1 MLLWLIR
8 YIKGTVDFYAE
19 GPDIERFYSYCSKN
33 NAEIVSPRKSGYILY
48 GKTEAKNYKK
58 LRIPARKNGIKI
70 KILRK
75 KGLYFDLKKNRTKIG
90 FASGIVFSL
99 LFCVI
104 MNLFIWEINIIGN
117 TDVSDE
123 EIMKSA
129 NEMGLITGTP
139 ASKHFVQDI
148 EWYILRENPKLASV
162 EINIQGSVA
171 NIMINE
177 REEEPKMVSD
187 DDVPTNIIA
196 SKYGVVKKINVF
208 DGKEKVKPGDAVMK
222 GDLLVSAV
230 YEDRHNKL
238 TLKHARAEVL
248 AKTDYFIEISFP
260 LSQVFYEIDGVKST
274 SFEIIFL
281 GKSIRIGKNENFP
294 NETILKELRFFG
306 IKLPIKMIITRYF
319 NVKENNVT
327 YGFEEGKAK
336 AYEALL
342 KKEREEL
349 EDTEIISRKTQE
361 MIKGGKYIIFSE
373 YVVIMDI
380 AEEQPIESNIPWKN
394 TDDMS

>member
-33 NAEIVSPRKSGYILY
+33 NAEIISPRKNGYILY
-48 GKTEAKNYKK
+48 GKTKAKNYKK

-75 KGLYFDLKKNRTKIG
+75 NGLYFDLKKNKAKIG
-90 FASGIVFSL
+90 FAVGIIFSL
-99 LFCVI
+99 LFCAI
-104 MNLFIWEINIIGN
+104 MNLFIWEINITGN

-123 EIMKSA
+123 EIIKSA
-129 NEMGLITGTP
+129 SEMGLFTGTLS
-139 ASKHFVQDI
+139 SKHFVQDI

-177 REEEPKMVSD
+177 REEEPEMVSD

-196 SKYGVVKKINVF
+196 SKYGVIRKINVF

-248 AKTDYFIEISFP
+248 AETDYFIEVRFP
-260 LSQVFYEIDGVKST
+260 LSQVFYEINGVKST
-274 SFEIIFL
+274 SVEIIFL
-281 GKSIRIGKNENFP
+281 GKSIKLGGNENFQ
-294 NETILKELRFFG
+294 NETILKEFSFFG
-306 IKLPIKMIITRYF
+306 IKLPIKLIITRYF
-319 NVKENNVT
+319 SVKENNIT
-327 YGFEEGKAK
+327 YNFEEGKAK
-336 AYEALL
+336 AYEILL

-349 EDTEIISRKTQE
+349 EDTEIISRKTRE
-361 MIKGGKYIIFSE
+361 MIKNGEYIIFSE

-380 AEEQPIESNIPWKN
+380 AEEQQIDSNVPWEN

>member
-1 MLLWLIR
+1 
-8 YIKGTVDFYAE
+8 
-19 GPDIERFYSYCSKN
+19 
-33 NAEIVSPRKSGYILY
+33 
-48 GKTEAKNYKK
+48 
-58 LRIPARKNGIKI
+58 
-70 KILRK
+70 
-75 KGLYFDLKKNRTKIG
+75 
-90 FASGIVFSL
+90 
-99 LFCVI
+99 
-104 MNLFIWEINIIGN
+104 
-117 TDVSDE
+117 
-123 EIMKSA
+123 
-129 NEMGLITGTP
+129 
-139 ASKHFVQDI
+139 
-148 EWYILRENPKLASV
+148 
-162 EINIQGSVA
+162 
-171 NIMINE
+171 
-177 REEEPKMVSD
+177 MVSD

-380 AEEQPIESNIPWKN
+380 AEEQPIESNIPWEN

>member
-248 AKTDYFIEISFP
+248 AETDYFIEISFP

-294 NETILKELRFFG
+294 NETILKELSFLG

-319 NVKENNVT
+319 NVKENNFT
-327 YGFEEGKAK
+327 YGFE
-336 AYEALL
+336 
-342 KKEREEL
+342 
-349 EDTEIISRKTQE
+349 
-361 MIKGGKYIIFSE
+361 
-373 YVVIMDI
+373 
-380 AEEQPIESNIPWKN
+380 
-394 TDDMS
+394 

>member
-117 TDVSDE
+117 TDVSDG

-248 AKTDYFIEISFP
+248 AETDYFIEISFP

-349 EDTEIISRKTQE
+349 EDTEIISRKMQE

-380 AEEQPIESNIPWKN
+380 AEEQPIESNIPWEN

>member
-306 IKLPIKMIITRYF
+306 IKLPIKLIITRYF

-349 EDTEIISRKTQE
+349 EDTEIISRKMQE

-380 AEEQPIESNIPWKN
+380 AEEQPIESNIPWEN

>member
-294 NETILKELRFFG
+294 NETILKELSFLG

-349 EDTEIISRKTQE
+349 EDTEIISRKMQE

-373 YVVIMDI
+373 YVVNMDI
-380 AEEQPIESNIPWKN
+380 AEEQPIESNIPWEN

>member
-248 AKTDYFIEISFP
+248 AETDYFIEISFP

-349 EDTEIISRKTQE
+349 EDTEIISRKMQE

-380 AEEQPIESNIPWKN
+380 AEEQPIESNIPWEN

>member
-349 EDTEIISRKTQE
+349 EDTEIISRKMQE

-380 AEEQPIESNIPWKN
+380 AEEQPIESNIPWEN